1 MSTHKI
7 WRDGTFVDWQDATI
21 HVMSHVVHYGSSVF
35 EGIRCYSTPDGPAIF
50 RLQDHMRRFLD
61 SCRIY
66 RMPMQHSLTDLMA
79 ACSDVVSENDLDACY
94 IRNNVAARGH
104 QVGERVLHRHPVD
117 AAGIEKPAH
126 MILQPEDRR
135 AVGGAVATDSLEDR

>member
-35 EGIRCYSTPDGPAIF
+35 EGIRCYDTPDGPAIF

-66 RMPMQHSLTDLMA
+66 RMPMRHSAAELAA
-79 ACSDVVSENDLDACY
+79 ACADTVSENELPACY
-94 IRNNVAARGH
+94 IRPVALRT
-104 QVGERVLHRHPVD
+104 GEEM
-117 AAGIEKPAH
+117 G
-126 MILQPEDRR
+126 
-135 AVGGAVATDSLEDR
+135 